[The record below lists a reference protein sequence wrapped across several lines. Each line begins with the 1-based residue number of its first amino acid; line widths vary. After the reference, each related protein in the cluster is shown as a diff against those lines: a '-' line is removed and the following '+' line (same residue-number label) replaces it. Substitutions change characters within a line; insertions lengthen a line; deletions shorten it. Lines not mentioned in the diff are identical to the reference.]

1 MGCWNGSCMI
11 SGLPIREGD
20 KAVAIPMVCHPNGDL
35 SVTFFPL
42 FGKYNDYGSL
52 ESVKSNK
59 YSSHLVKLVL
69 EAGSH
74 TKKKKSSEKKDP
86 SFLNAIKDI
95 GERFSEGKPV
105 TDEERKL
112 FMDYIQSRARE
123 SDKDTDTPTFWF
135 GDQWE
140 YSFEKGKDIKDE
152 ADLVQIME
160 REYVR
165 NNTFQLSLQGKWL
178 PVTMNLIHGDVWD
191 AFKVPKGTRFLEGH
205 PALELFQKFDDS
217 EMSRCRIEKAIYEA
231 VSVSGYG
238 YRYTPLFGHKIIG
251 DDILTVASDKGKYPQ
266 PLLDLYQLGLML
278 FQLRR
283 DLCLPAQSGSQSANY
298 STVKKLAKAILK
310 VVDRN
315 TSTSEGMLDG

>member
-20 KAVAIPMVCHPNGDL
+20 KAVAIPMVCHPNGAL

-42 FGKYNDYGSL
+42 FGEYNDYGSL
-52 ESVKSNK
+52 ENVKSNK

-74 TKKKKSSEKKDP
+74 TKKKKSLEKKDH
-86 SFLNAIKDI
+86 SFLSAIKDI

-105 TDEERKL
+105 TDEEREL
-112 FMDYIQSRARE
+112 FLDYIQARARM
-123 SDKDTDTPTFWF
+123 SDKDTDSPSFWF

-140 YSFEKGKDIKDE
+140 YSFEKGKDIQDE

-165 NNTFQLSLQGKWL
+165 NNTFQWSFQGKWL
-178 PVTMNLIHGDVWD
+178 PVTMNLIHGEVWD
-191 AFKVPKGTRFLEGH
+191 AFKVPRSTRFLKGH
-205 PALELFQKFDDS
+205 SSLELFGKFEDS
-217 EMSRCRIEKAIYEA
+217 EMSRYRVEKAIYEA
-231 VSVSGYG
+231 MSISGYG
-238 YRYTPLFGHKIIG
+238 YKYTPLFGQKLFG
-251 DDILTVASDKGKYPQ
+251 EDIPTVASDKGKYPQ

-283 DLCLPAQSGSQSANY
+283 DLCLPAQPGSQSAHY
-298 STVKKLAKAILK
+298 DSVRKLAEAIIK
-310 VVDRN
+310 VSDKN
-315 TSTSEGMLDG
+315 FNSEEATCE